1 MDQDVLRAMQ
11 KWPNVPALF
20 GWLKLDRR
28 GHWYLRGV
36 RVERAVL
43 EAFIGRN
50 YECDEQGRWYF
61 QNGPQRGYVELEYTP
76 WVLRAEPDGALKTH
90 TGVAVG
96 EVSAGFVDERGSLLV
111 SFERGV
117 GLLSDADLDWAVA
130 RFRRPEGEPMDDAA
144 IAAALERLQ
153 TGGAAELA
161 LAYNG
166 RAVPLAP
173 VRSDEVPRRFGFVRE
188 PAPEQ

>member
-1 MDQDVLRAMQ
+1 MQ

-20 GWLKLDRR
+20 GWLRLDRR

-36 RVERAVL
+36 RVERSVL

-50 YECDEQGRWYF
+50 YESDDKGRWYF
-61 QNGPQRGYVELEYTP
+61 QNGPQRGYVALEYTP

-90 TGVAVG
+90 TDVP
-96 EVSAGFVDERGSLLV
+96 VSELSGAFVDEQGRLLL

-117 GLLSDADLDWAVA
+117 GLLNDADLGWAVE
-130 RFRRPEGEPMDDAA
+130 RLRLPGGEQSDDVT

-153 TGGAAELA
+153 AGDPAELA
-161 LAYNG
+161 LVYNDR
-166 RAVPLAP
+166 RAPVAP
-173 VRSDEVPRRFGFVRE
+173 VRSDEVPRRFGFVPE
-188 PAPEQ
+188 PAPDQ